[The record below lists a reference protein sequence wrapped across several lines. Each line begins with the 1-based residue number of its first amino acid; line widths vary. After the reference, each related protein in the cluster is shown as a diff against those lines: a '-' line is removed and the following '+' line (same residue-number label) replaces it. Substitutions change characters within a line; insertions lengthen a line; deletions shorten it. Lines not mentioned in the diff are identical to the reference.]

1 MKKTVVRKITE
12 NYKQMD
18 YIHFGFWL
26 EENIQPLLDEEK
38 RQIINAH
45 EDGFFR
51 DDDEVEGTTLRSM
64 DELRMEANEYF
75 DKQYKNASK

>member
-1 MKKTVVRKITE
+1 MKKTVVQKITE

-18 YIHFGFWL
+18 YIHFGAWL
-26 EENIQPLLDEEK
+26 EENTQSLLDEEK

-51 DDDEVEGTTLRSM
+51 DDDEAEGTTLRSM

-75 DKQYKNASK
+75 DKQYKTVSK